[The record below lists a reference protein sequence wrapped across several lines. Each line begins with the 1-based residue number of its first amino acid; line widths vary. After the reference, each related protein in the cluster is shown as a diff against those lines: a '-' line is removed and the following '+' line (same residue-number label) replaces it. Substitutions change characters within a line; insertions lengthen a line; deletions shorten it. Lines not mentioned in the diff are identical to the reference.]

1 MALGLFSSLVVG
13 LIIKTIGL
21 QTELWFGINTIST
34 NLVTLGSFAMTYLG
48 AAIGVAVAYKLE
60 APAYVLFTSLITG
73 SLGAVTGGPAG
84 AFISAL
90 IGAEVGKAVSNETK
104 LDLIVTPAVTM
115 ITGYLVSLL
124 VSPAIGQFMTF
135 LGNIIIY
142 ATSVQ
147 PLLTGMIIAVVVGLA
162 LSGPISS
169 AALAIMLG
177 LSGLAAGAA
186 TAGCAAHM
194 IGFAFMSY
202 KENKMGGLVSQ
213 GLGTSKLQLPN
224 IVKNPRILIPP
235 VIASIIGGALATT
248 VFMMENVAAGAGM
261 GTSGLVGPI
270 MTLQTMGFTWDVGLK
285 VLFLYFLLP
294 IIIVMP
300 ISLYLRKIN
309 WIRPDDLNLHL
320 D

>member
-1 MALGLFSSLVVG
+1 MNKLNPFLKRKKIIISYKRYGYDALQAMALGLFSSLVVG

-21 QTELWFGINTIST
+21 QTELWFGVNLISS

-73 SLGAVTGGPAG
+73 ALGAVTGGPAG

-90 IGAEVGKAVSNETK
+90 VAAEFGKAVSNETK

-115 ITGYLVSLL
+115 IVGYLVSLL

-135 LGNIIIY
+135 LGNIILY

-147 PLLTGMIIAVVVGLA
+147 PLLTGIIIAVVVGLA

-202 KENKMGGLVSQ
+202 K
-213 GLGTSKLQLPN
+213 
-224 IVKNPRILIPP
+224 
-235 VIASIIGGALATT
+235 
-248 VFMMENVAAGAGM
+248 
-261 GTSGLVGPI
+261 
-270 MTLQTMGFTWDVGLK
+270 
-285 VLFLYFLLP
+285 
-294 IIIVMP
+294 
-300 ISLYLRKIN
+300 
-309 WIRPDDLNLHL
+309 
-320 D
+320 